1 MSLRGTSTMVSGE
14 AWTSVAVA
22 VSLDGGKLSTED
34 KPAAGKLILY
44 RIWCVELSHCTAVK
58 ARPPLRQVSR
68 KQPLSPRAIL
78 PHFRL
83 CSGYSQARKGREPIS
98 DCVRFEMSNRDMVS
112 PLSCPLVS
120 QPVLILGK
128 GGSLGDSGACRSS
141 RDRATHRGPGL
152 KPRAWWRLQTR
163 ESASKHLRPSAPLR
177 PRLAPPFP
185 PSPPNPTFLSLA
197 LSKTARTGNS
207 ARAHLLG
214 LLVPREFF
222 LRVLLHHFS
231 RFLHL
236 NIAKHLVKLCV
247 GGCGGLMNFPRSR

>member
-1 MSLRGTSTMVSGE
+1 MQRLFTGSQGSGADIRLRPFRDEQQRHG
-14 AWTSVAVA
+14 VAV
-22 VSLDGGKLSTED
+22 VLPLGF
-34 KPAAGKLILY
+34 AAG
-44 RIWCVELSHCTAVK
+44 AD
-58 ARPPLRQVSR
+58 P
-68 KQPLSPRAIL
+68 
-78 PHFRL
+78 
-83 CSGYSQARKGREPIS
+83 RKGRVSWRFRRLQVIS
-98 DCVRFEMSNRDMVS
+98 R
-112 PLSCPLVS
+112 
-120 QPVLILGK
+120 
-128 GGSLGDSGACRSS
+128 S
-141 RDRATHRGPGL
+141 RDTPWSRTEAAGL
-152 KPRAWWRLQTR
+152 VAAADKGER
-163 ESASKHLRPSAPLR
+163 ASKHLRPSAALR

-236 NIAKHLVKLCV
+236 KIAKHLVKLCV

>member
-1 MSLRGTSTMVSGE
+1 MVAPVLSLRGTSTMVSGE

-141 RDRATHRGPGL
+141 RDRATHSGPGL

-163 ESASKHLRPSAPLR
+163 ESARRSISARRRRSGRGLPLLSLRLLRTPLSSASRFPRR
-177 PRLAPPFP
+177 PEQEIPPGPTYLDF
-185 PSPPNPTFLSLA
+185 SSLENSSFACCFTTFLA
-197 LSKTARTGNS
+197 FCISK
-207 ARAHLLG
+207 
-214 LLVPREFF
+214 
-222 LRVLLHHFS
+222 LR
-231 RFLHL
+231 
-236 NIAKHLVKLCV
+236 NIW
-247 GGCGGLMNFPRSR
+247 